1 MSCERPVALC
11 APVLPSDFR
20 VLSTLTF
27 VLQNKIGSVELDVCM
42 LTQGYW
48 PTQSVPPCM

>member
-1 MSCERPVALC
+1 MMLTCRG
-11 APVLPSDFR
+11 VL
-20 VLSTLTF
+20 V
-27 VLQNKIGSVELDVCM
+27 VWVQNKLGGIELDVCM